1 MQKLPTPF
9 AQYLKDRLIDYLI
22 VCGDR
27 RMKEILKVIDPIDTT
42 KTSIGQE
49 WIHVCESNFFKIG
62 DNIRFKF
69 DLNDTDHRCHVFKLS
84 N

>member
-9 AQYLKDRLIDYLI
+9 AQFLKDRLIDYLI
-22 VCGDR
+22 VCRDR
-27 RMKEILKVIDPIDTT
+27 RTKEILKVIDPIDTT

-62 DNIRFKF
+62 DNIRFKS